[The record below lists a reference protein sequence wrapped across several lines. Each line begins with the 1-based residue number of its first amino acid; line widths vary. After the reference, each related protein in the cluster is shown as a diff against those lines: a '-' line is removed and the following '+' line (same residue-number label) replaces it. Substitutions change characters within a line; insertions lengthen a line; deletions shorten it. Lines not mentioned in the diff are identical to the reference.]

1 MKTVTRALVV
11 RSVDYKDSDKILTLL
26 TPDMGK
32 LSAGARGCRKKGSAI
47 AAACQ
52 LLCWSELVLS
62 DRGGKWS
69 VSEASTLREFLGV
82 RRDLDKLALACYFAE
97 MAEVLSVEGMPSPGL
112 LSLTLNS
119 LHALECLD
127 RPPEQIKAV
136 FELKAMCLAGR
147 AAPCAGRRIQNRRGS
162 ICGRACSAAPAAGR
176 AATAGSP

>member
-62 DRGGKWS
+62 DRGGKCVRWS
-69 VSEASTLREFLGV
+69 FYELFRILLVGAIRWETKLFL
-82 RRDLDKLALACYFAE
+82 L
-97 MAEVLSVEGMPSPGL
+97 VL
-112 LSLTLNS
+112 
-119 LHALECLD
+119 
-127 RPPEQIKAV
+127 
-136 FELKAMCLAGR
+136 
-147 AAPCAGRRIQNRRGS
+147 
-162 ICGRACSAAPAAGR
+162 
-176 AATAGSP
+176 